1 MKRPD
6 AVDAARVLALGL
18 LAMALASLLAM
29 AGLPGDAA
37 TGVQQAAFFAAPLIY
52 ARATGL
58 GPWAASGFRR
68 MDPARLAAVVLA
80 SLALLWILKG
90 LVDLQEEA
98 FRALGL
104 GERVE
109 AERRRIA
116 RGVERAGERGGTV
129 YAAVLFAVASPLGEE
144 TLFRGILLRGLAAR
158 WGAARAIAL
167 TAAAFAA
174 AHWKLVQIP
183 PMVLLGLYFGTV
195 VWLTGSLWAGIAAH
209 AINNAAVLVLTF
221 RYGSELPELPTPP
234 GMVAAAAVVFT
245 LSLVYLAARRCAGE
259 SDA

>member
-1 MKRPD
+1 MERPD
-6 AVDAARVLALGL
+6 AVDAARVLALGF
-18 LAMALASLLAM
+18 LAMALASFLAT

-37 TGVQQAAFFAAPLIY
+37 TGIQQAAFFAAPLIY

-58 GPWAASGFRR
+58 SPWAASGFRR
-68 MDPARLAAVVLA
+68 VDPVRLAAVVLA
-80 SLALLWILKG
+80 SLAMLWILKG

-98 FRALGL
+98 FQALGL
-104 GERVE
+104 GERVQ

-129 YAAVLFAVASPLGEE
+129 YAAALFAAASPLGEE

-158 WGAARAIAL
+158 WGASRAIGF

-195 VWLTGSLWAGIAAH
+195 VWLTGSLWAGILAH

-221 RYGSELPELPTPP
+221 RYGSELPNLPTPP
-234 GMVAAAAVVFT
+234 WIVVAAAIVFM
-245 LSLVYLAARRCAGE
+245 LSLVFLAARRRVEEAK
-259 SDA
+259 A